1 MKQQNCFIIDNLWCC
16 DKDRIDK
23 QKIKKMGTVKNNIKI
38 EQTILL
44 LERNILQYI
53 YKDVDGIKR

>member
-23 QKIKKMGTVKNNIKI
+23 QKIKKC
-38 EQTILL
+38 EQ
-44 LERNILQYI
+44 
-53 YKDVDGIKR
+53 